1 MNPRDR
7 NFNRGRSRIRQTSGA
22 GADPARAGGSLG
34 GPVVRELLQP
44 RHLLPHEAEV
54 GLIHQCGGLQRVI
67 GALAAQI
74 DLRQLVQ
81 FVIDAAGGQILD
93 RLVTLLGGGE

>member
-1 MNPRDR
+1 
-7 NFNRGRSRIRQTSGA
+7 
-22 GADPARAGGSLG
+22 
-34 GPVVRELLQP
+34 
-44 RHLLPHEAEV
+44 
-54 GLIHQCGGLQRVI
+54 VI